1 MYVCIWQVWK
11 RKCQL
16 MADQHKCKHKDK
28 HRNEERK
35 KQVSNLE
42 TSHEAIRETLHLFSP
57 FKLITFQIKME
68 LASQ

>member
-1 MYVCIWQVWK
+1 MYVCIWQVRK

-28 HRNEERK
+28 HRNKEEK

-42 TSHEAIRETLHLFSP
+42 TSHEAIRETL
-57 FKLITFQIKME
+57 Q
-68 LASQ
+68 

>member
-28 HRNEERK
+28 HRNEEEK

-57 FKLITFQIKME
+57 FKLITFQI
-68 LASQ
+68 

>member
-28 HRNEERK
+28 HRNKERK

-42 TSHEAIRETLHLFSP
+42 TSHEAVRETLQFVSNFFRQLS
-57 FKLITFQIKME
+57 
-68 LASQ
+68 S

>member
-42 TSHEAIRETLHLFSP
+42 TSHEAIRETLHFL
-57 FKLITFQIKME
+57 T
-68 LASQ
+68 